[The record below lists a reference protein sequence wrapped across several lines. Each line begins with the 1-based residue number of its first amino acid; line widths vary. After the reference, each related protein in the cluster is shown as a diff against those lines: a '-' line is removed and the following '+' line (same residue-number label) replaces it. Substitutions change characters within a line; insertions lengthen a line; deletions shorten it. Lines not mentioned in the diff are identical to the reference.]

1 VVSTHSV
8 IKDSIGLSEDEL
20 AFAMM
25 GMPLPAFM
33 FSDVTLFAALA
44 IAAVCIAIAQLSL
57 NVIASEVEARSPK
70 QIMNG
75 CHGF

>member
-25 GMPLPAFM
+25 GMPLPAFT

-44 IAAVCIAIAQLSL
+44 IAGGL
-57 NVIASEVEARSPK
+57 PK
-70 QIMNG
+70 RIMNG